1 MFCESDSFLNKLSVC
16 RVKKGSYRG
25 GVMMHALTAA
35 RSACDK
41 NSTERLWRGVSDRQL
56 SIEAT

>member
-1 MFCESDSFLNKLSVC
+1 
-16 RVKKGSYRG
+16 
-25 GVMMHALTAA
+25 MMHALTAA